1 MIKMAKCNFCNES
14 ISTGTGKMF
23 VQKDGKILH
32 FCSNKCEKNM
42 LVLRRKPRNIRWT
55 GEYQAIK
62 KGVKQ

>member
-1 MIKMAKCNFCNES
+1 MNCTFCGKVMS
-14 ISTGTGKMF
+14 QGTGKMF

-42 LVLRRKPRNIRWT
+42 LVLKRKPRQTTWT
-55 GEYQAIK
+55 EEYQQIK

>member
-1 MIKMAKCNFCNES
+1 MNCTFCGKH
-14 ISTGTGKMF
+14 IAQGTGKIF

-42 LVLRRKPRNIRWT
+42 LVLKRKPRQTTWT
-55 GEYQAIK
+55 EEYQAVK